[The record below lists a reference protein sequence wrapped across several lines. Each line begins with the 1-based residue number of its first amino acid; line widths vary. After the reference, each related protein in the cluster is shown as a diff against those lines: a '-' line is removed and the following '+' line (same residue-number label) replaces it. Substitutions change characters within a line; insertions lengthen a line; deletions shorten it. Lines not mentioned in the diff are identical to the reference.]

1 MTMAPM
7 GNTPE
12 AFTVQVK
19 ADSARRGKVIR
30 DRGIKV
36 DQRMPTAS
44 NRGRLIRETHTKGDI
59 MQKLIAQF
67 FYSSLLALVFAAPA
81 VYAADINREWVDFTP
96 PAEIKW
102 VKNPSGNNESAILP
116 EEKK

>member
-12 AFTVQVK
+12 AFTAQVK

-44 NRGRLIRETHTKGDI
+44 NRSRLIGEAQTKGDI
-59 MQKLIAQF
+59 MQKHISQF
-67 FYSSLLALVFAAPA
+67 FYSSLLALAFAAPA
-81 VYAADINREWVDFTP
+81 YTADINREWVDFTP
-96 PAEIKW
+96 PAEIK
-102 VKNPSGNNESAILP
+102 
-116 EEKK
+116 